1 MMGWLM
7 CYLCAVHKL
16 VCILTQIVQEAN
28 KACAGGVPLARTRAI
43 N

>member
-7 CYLCAVHKL
+7 CYLCAVQKL
-16 VCILTQIVQEAN
+16 VCILKQIVQEAN

-43 N
+43 D